1 MVSEPL
7 YDAPGRSSVEVE
19 ELLPCV
25 EHTPDPRD
33 FYASDSP
40 VLDEYVDPGQ
50 DLNESEPEVQDDEQ
64 VESSSIYHV

>member
-1 MVSEPL
+1 MGSKAPL
-7 YDAPGRSSVEVE
+7 YDAPNRSSAEVE
-19 ELLPCV
+19 ELLPCA

-40 VLDEYVDPGQ
+40 VLDEYLDPDQ
-50 DLNESEPEVQDDEQ
+50 DLNESEPEVQ